1 MNFGK
6 LHYNKHIQKLE
17 QLKEDILNQDHRPQI
32 FLNIYSYDKN
42 HKLYETKS
50 LPAKSLVKGF
60 LWRMFSQ
67 LQQLSVAEQILDLND
82 VLRSVSTTS
91 FNMNFGAGDT
101 SGIRVGSSSQ
111 AVVITNNKLI
121 TKIAHGSGAGQLL
134 HSVHT
139 HTQPVVIG
147 STVVSKTKRNFDN
160 QSGANVTVREV
171 GWSGDS
177 ESSGFLYERRVLPT
191 EEVIPTTESRDF
203 EYEFRIALS

>member
-1 MNFGK
+1 MNLGK
-6 LHYNKHIQKLE
+6 LHYNKHVQKLE

-67 LQQLSVAEQILDLND
+67 LQQLAVVEFILSVDGVPRQVAN
-82 VLRSVSTTS
+82 ST

-111 AVVITNNKLI
+111 AVVITDNKLV

-134 HSVHT
+134 HSLHT
-139 HTQPVVIG
+139 HTQP
-147 STVVSKTKRNFDN
+147 TVVGSAVLSKTKRNFDN
-160 QSGANVTVREV
+160 QSGADVTVREV
-171 GWSGDS
+171 GWEGDS
-177 ESSGFLYERRVLPT
+177 VTTGFLYERRVLPT
-191 EEVIPTTESRDF
+191 PEVIPTTESRDF
-203 EYEFRIALS
+203 EYEFRIALT

>member
-1 MNFGK
+1 MNLGK

-32 FLNIYSYDKN
+32 FLNIHSYDKN

-67 LQQLSVAEQILDLND
+67 LQQLGVAQQILAVND
-82 VLRSVSTTS
+82 VLTTVQVTT
-91 FNMNFGAGDT
+91 FNMNFAAGDT

-111 AVVITNNKLI
+111 AVVITDNKLI

-139 HTQPVVIG
+139 HTQPTVIG

-160 QSGANVTVREV
+160 QSGADVIVREV
-171 GWSGDS
+171 GWEGDS
-177 ESSGFLYERRVLPT
+177 ISSGFLYERRVLPVAET
-191 EEVIPTTESRDF
+191 IPTTESRDF